1 MRVRGDSATRRAAG
15 ENRLGLPREEAI
27 SFSCGDL
34 AVRKTVLKRPGGGPW
49 IYKLEEDF
57 TFETDYLGIE
67 FESTWLRIQADGT
80 FPVRAGYAW
89 DGNSK
94 MFNVLDLFIV
104 GTPDGIVDIRTMK
117 PKTWYASLAH
127 DALYQYY
134 GYHGLSLA
142 EMDRVYL
149 QFAREAGF
157 ALAGVYY
164 ACVRALGWLFFIG
177 KKTRSFA
184 CGERAIILYESFL
197 EAGAMPADAPT
208 P

>member
-1 MRVRGDSATRRAAG
+1 
-15 ENRLGLPREEAI
+15 
-27 SFSCGDL
+27 
-34 AVRKTVLKRPGGGPW
+34 
-49 IYKLEEDF
+49 
-57 TFETDYLGIE
+57 
-67 FESTWLRIQADGT
+67 
-80 FPVRAGYAW
+80 RAGYAW

-94 MFNVLDLFIV
+94 KFNVLDLFIV

-149 QFAREAGF
+149 QFAREADF

-177 KKTRSFA
+177 KKTRSLA

-197 EAGAMPADAPT
+197 ESGSMPAVAPT